1 MGKKIFIS
9 YKYADDNVR
18 NFSSGKTSTV
28 RDYVD
33 KLETIFD
40 KSDNIYK
47 GEHDGEDLRQLTD
60 DTIWEKLKERIY
72 DSSVTIVMISPGM
85 KEFGKSERN
94 QWIPWEVS
102 YSLKEMTRN
111 DRTSHSNAML
121 AIVLPDA
128 YGSYDYYLQELG
140 CGVTLHKT
148 DTLFGIISRNKFNV
162 KNPERAYCTKCG
174 GWHYSGSYSYIK
186 AVKWDNFIAAPGLY
200 IDEAVER
207 YKNIQNY
214 TIYKEL

>member
-18 NFSSGKTSTV
+18 SLSTGETSTV

-33 KLETIFD
+33 RLESMFD

-47 GEHDGEDLRQLTD
+47 GEHDGEDLSQLTD
-60 DTIWEKLKERIY
+60 DTIWKKLKERIY
-72 DSSVTIVMISPGM
+72 DSSVTIVMISPSM
-85 KEFGKSERN
+85 KELGKSERS
-94 QWIPWEVS
+94 QWIPWEIS

-128 YGSYDYYLQELG
+128 CGSYDYYLQELG

-162 KNPERAYCTKCG
+162 KNPERTYCTKCC
-174 GWHYSGSYSYIK
+174 GWHYSGNYSYIK
-186 AVKWDNFIAAPGLY
+186 AVKWDKFIAMHSLY

-207 YKNIQNY
+207 YENIQNY
-214 TIYKEL
+214 NIYKEV

>member
-18 NFSSGKTSTV
+18 SLFSGKTSTV

-33 KLETIFD
+33 KLENMFD

-47 GEHDGEDLRQLTD
+47 GEHDGEDLSQLTD

-72 DSSVTIVMISPGM
+72 DSSVTIVMISPQM
-85 KEFGKSERN
+85 KELGKSERN

-121 AIVLPDA
+121 AVVLPDS
-128 YGSYDYYLQELG
+128 YGNYDYYLQNLG
-140 CGVTLHKT
+140 CGVILHKT
-148 DTLFGIISRNKFNV
+148 DTLFDIIGRNKFNA
-162 KNPERAYCTKCG
+162 KNPDRIYCTKCG
-174 GWHYSGSYSYIK
+174 GWHYRGSYSYIK
-186 AVKWDNFIAAPGLY
+186 AVKWDNFITAPNFY

-214 TIYKEL
+214 NIYKEV